1 MDLPRSRAAAAV
13 AALSLVVGGG
23 AATAA
28 RLATHAGPQSDGTAV
43 TPVGFKVTPAGT
55 QTTLGDL
62 PLTTALSPDGR
73 TMLVSNDGQGTQS
86 LQVVDT
92 ATSTWR
98 NSVRTTGIVADGSDI
113 FLPPAWVIVP
123 ALPVRAL

>member
-1 MDLPRSRAAAAV
+1 MDLPRSRATAVLGAIALV
-13 AALSLVVGGG
+13 AAGG

-28 RLATHAGPQSDGTAV
+28 QLATHAGPRPNGTAV

-55 QTTLGDL
+55 QTPLGDL
-62 PLTTALSPDGR
+62 PLTTALSPDGK

-92 ATSTWR
+92 ATSKVVQTLEYA
-98 NSVRTTGIVADGSDI
+98 T
-113 FLPPAWVIVP
+113 P
-123 ALPVRAL
+123 